1 MTSAGACIGPSDF
14 ATIIPQGQ
22 EAEDALDLV
31 YDHKGLSDH
40 HRSFLRVERLPRPR
54 DSDSETGEVNRHNRQ
69 ASHETQY
76 WAGCYALSLQDPIH
90 DKTSIGW
97 KLGKGASGP
106 LADKAYGDDQGVDL
120 LLIRPGDRGS
130 RQTAP
135 VHARICFHARSGVL
149 MIFGVE
155 KDRPV
160 LYQTHDARAP
170 LSLAQGESHV
180 LYQATNSFSVGR
192 LHYNLVFTEL
202 GSEQYTAFV
211 EKRNAVLF
219 PHDAIVPHPAISAVP
234 RAQDVKRG
242 NAITHGI
249 FGFGGFGRVFAAV
262 EACTG
267 EPLAVKQH
275 LPTNKYQLNA
285 ITLEARVGASFKV
298 IDGLHTTLS
307 YWCEHDYDHACNIA
321 PQAVFTSSPLA
332 IWDFSQV
339 PWIRCSIYRCLKI
352 FRGPLQGLVYLH
364 AKGYMHRDVTLKN
377 MFFLSEN
384 PDRAVLGDFGKAV
397 RAKTDMDASI
407 GPAASRAP
415 EVDGKSPYSNKIDVW
430 SMGWALLWAVAYD
443 CIRGFWENL
452 PQNFD
457 TWYRRVVE
465 ILTITKEKGSGT
477 SWLARVAELLIGML
491 TLDPATRISAAQ
503 ALTQLAFLLASPPPE
518 EASPQPQS
526 PKLSSS
532 VSDLSERDARVETGG
547 LSTSFEK
554 QVQPVDPSGKKA
566 RLG

>member
-1 MTSAGACIGPSDF
+1 MASADVSVGPTAF
-14 ATIIPQGQ
+14 ATIVSQGQ

-31 YDHKGLSDH
+31 YDHEGLSDH
-40 HRSFLRVERLPRPR
+40 HRSFLRVERLLRPR
-54 DSDSETGEVNRHNRQ
+54 DSDSETGEIHSSDRQ
-69 ASHETQY
+69 ASLKTQY
-76 WAGCYALSLQDPIH
+76 WAGCYALSLQDPVP

-97 KLGKGASGP
+97 RLGKGASGA
-106 LADKAYGDDQGVDL
+106 LADKAYRDHQGVDL

-135 VHARICFHARSGVL
+135 VHARISFHARSGVL

-170 LSLAQGESHV
+170 ISLAQGKSHV

-211 EKRNAVLF
+211 AKRDAVLF
-219 PHDAIVPHPAISAVP
+219 PPGATVPHYAISAVP

-242 NAITHGI
+242 NVITHGT

-262 EACTG
+262 EASTG

-275 LPTNKYQLNA
+275 LPTNKRQLDA
-285 ITLEARVGASFKV
+285 ITLEARVGASFK
-298 IDGLHTTLS
+298 
-307 YWCEHDYDHACNIA
+307 
-321 PQAVFTSSPLA
+321 
-332 IWDFSQV
+332 
-339 PWIRCSIYRCLKI
+339 
-352 FRGPLQGLVYLH
+352 GLVHLH
-364 AKGYMHRDVTLKN
+364 ANGYMHRDVTLKN

-397 RAKTDMDASI
+397 RAKTDLDASI

-415 EVDGKSPYSNKIDVW
+415 EVDGKSPYSDRIDVW
-430 SMGWALLWAVAYD
+430 SMGWALLWAVGYD
-443 CIRGFWENL
+443 SLRGFWEIL
-452 PQNFD
+452 PQDFD
-457 TWYRRVVE
+457 AWYRKVMEV
-465 ILTITKEKGSGT
+465 LTTTKEKGSGT
-477 SWLARVAELLIGML
+477 NWLARVADLLIGML
-491 TLDPATRISAAQ
+491 TLDPASRISAAE
-503 ALTQLAFLLASPPPE
+503 ALTQLAALLASRQPE

-526 PKLSSS
+526 SKPSSPM
-532 VSDLSERDARVETGG
+532 SDLSERDARIEPGG

-554 QVQPVDPSGKKA
+554 QAQHAGASGKKA

>member
-1 MTSAGACIGPSDF
+1 
-14 ATIIPQGQ
+14 
-22 EAEDALDLV
+22 
-31 YDHKGLSDH
+31 
-40 HRSFLRVERLPRPR
+40 
-54 DSDSETGEVNRHNRQ
+54 
-69 ASHETQY
+69 
-76 WAGCYALSLQDPIH
+76 
-90 DKTSIGW
+90 
-97 KLGKGASGP
+97 
-106 LADKAYGDDQGVDL
+106 
-120 LLIRPGDRGS
+120 
-130 RQTAP
+130 
-135 VHARICFHARSGVL
+135 
-149 MIFGVE
+149 
-155 KDRPV
+155 
-160 LYQTHDARAP
+160 
-170 LSLAQGESHV
+170 
-180 LYQATNSFSVGR
+180 
-192 LHYNLVFTEL
+192 
-202 GSEQYTAFV
+202 
-211 EKRNAVLF
+211 
-219 PHDAIVPHPAISAVP
+219 
-234 RAQDVKRG
+234 
-242 NAITHGI
+242 
-249 FGFGGFGRVFAAV
+249 
-262 EACTG
+262 
-267 EPLAVKQH
+267 
-275 LPTNKYQLNA
+275 
-285 ITLEARVGASFKV
+285 
-298 IDGLHTTLS
+298 
-307 YWCEHDYDHACNIA
+307 
-321 PQAVFTSSPLA
+321 
-332 IWDFSQV
+332 
-339 PWIRCSIYRCLKI
+339 
-352 FRGPLQGLVYLH
+352 
-364 AKGYMHRDVTLKN
+364 MHRDVTLKN

>member
-1 MTSAGACIGPSDF
+1 MTSAGACIGPTDF

-40 HRSFLRVERLPRPR
+40 HRSFIHVERLPRPR
-54 DSDSETGEVNRHNRQ
+54 DSDSETGEFSCANRQ
-69 ASHETQY
+69 GSLETQY
-76 WAGCYALSLQDPIH
+76 WAGCYALSLQDPIQ

-97 KLGKGASGP
+97 KLGKGASGA
-106 LADKAYGDDQGVDL
+106 LADKAYGDHQGVDL

-130 RQTAP
+130 KQTAP

-155 KDRPV
+155 NDRPV

-170 LSLAQGESHV
+170 LSLGRGKSHV

-202 GSEQYTAFV
+202 GLEQYSAFV

-219 PHDAIVPHPAISAVP
+219 PPDTTVPHYAISAVP

-242 NAITHGI
+242 NVITHGI
-249 FGFGGFGRVFAAV
+249 LGYGGFARVFPAV
-262 EACTG
+262 HARTG

-275 LPTNKYQLNA
+275 LPNKKRQLDA
-285 ITLEARVGASFKV
+285 IALEAGIGAF
-298 IDGLHTTLS
+298 
-307 YWCEHDYDHACNIA
+307 C
-321 PQAVFTSSPLA
+321 
-332 IWDFSQV
+332 
-339 PWIRCSIYRCLKI
+339 
-352 FRGPLQGLVYLH
+352 
-364 AKGYMHRDVTLKN
+364 KGYMHRDVTLKN

-397 RAKTDMDASI
+397 RAKTDLDASI

-415 EVDGKSPYSNKIDVW
+415 EVDGKSPYSDKIDVW
-430 SMGWALLWAVAYD
+430 SMGWALLWAVGYD
-443 CIRGFWENL
+443 CLRGFWETL
-452 PQNFD
+452 PLNFD
-457 TWYRRVVE
+457 AWHRRVMEV
-465 ILTITKEKGSGT
+465 LTITKEKGSGT
-477 SWLARVAELLIGML
+477 SWLARVADLLIGML
-491 TLDPATRISAAQ
+491 TLDPATRISAAKT
-503 ALTQLAFLLASPPPE
+503 LTQVASLLASPPPE

-526 PKLSSS
+526 PKPSPS
-532 VSDLSERDARVETGG
+532 VSDLSERDARIEPGG

-554 QVQPVDPSGKKA
+554 QAQHAGASGKKA